1 MKRNQLEK
9 KQQTYLKILNHLE
22 IKVKV
27 NSEVVIICSD
37 KESFVVDKKYENI
50 CRYVVARYNK
60 LLEKSS
66 NYSNLTTKG
75 ICFLGMLGLLKI
87 LTGIYPQE
95 EISYEK
101 DFNTKSKLV
110 ELYSS
115 TYLLDK
121 KAELIESKEYMEK
134 IILEKEQEIERIATY
149 EAYLTE
155 YSNYFHLDSEKVIQ
169 LAKLTTENYKN
180 FSAIIDCKDC
190 DLEDVKTA
198 CILFVYYLNKD
209 ALIKDLDDFG
219 LSKDNL
225 LTTTEIETIPH
236 DDMNEFYL
244 SNGKKYSAFF
254 AEICDVFNIR
264 NKSLALAVSLIEISE
279 EGSYSSN
286 NRNNFGGMKNLSG
299 ELMEFARPEAGI
311 ICMCANFKD
320 KYNDYSEDFI
330 QELACYYVSGK
341 QSMPDPEED
350 KVLYD
355 EIMRWTDGVKSFY
368 VKINENYTFYFPNNY
383 SEDIF
388 LVRKRQLSEGSIREK
403 LKS

>member
-60 LLEKSS
+60 LLEKSF

-121 KAELIESKEYMEK
+121 KAELIESK
-134 IILEKEQEIERIATY
+134 KELQHT
-149 EAYLTE
+149 
-155 YSNYFHLDSEKVIQ
+155 
-169 LAKLTTENYKN
+169 KL
-180 FSAIIDCKDC
+180 I
-190 DLEDVKTA
+190 
-198 CILFVYYLNKD
+198 
-209 ALIKDLDDFG
+209 
-219 LSKDNL
+219 
-225 LTTTEIETIPH
+225 
-236 DDMNEFYL
+236 
-244 SNGKKYSAFF
+244 
-254 AEICDVFNIR
+254 
-264 NKSLALAVSLIEISE
+264 
-279 EGSYSSN
+279 
-286 NRNNFGGMKNLSG
+286 
-299 ELMEFARPEAGI
+299 
-311 ICMCANFKD
+311 
-320 KYNDYSEDFI
+320 
-330 QELACYYVSGK
+330 
-341 QSMPDPEED
+341 
-350 KVLYD
+350 
-355 EIMRWTDGVKSFY
+355 
-368 VKINENYTFYFPNNY
+368 
-383 SEDIF
+383 
-388 LVRKRQLSEGSIREK
+388 
-403 LKS
+403 